1 MPTIG
6 CYRKADVLVSWSVRF
21 SSPRIKI
28 QSKFEVEAV
37 VCGWSKTGLKKQF
50 FLIVCG
56 LFFCV
61 DKCI

>member
-37 VCGWSKTGLKKQF
+37 VCGWSKTGLKKPILSNCLWLI
-50 FLIVCG
+50 FLC
-56 LFFCV
+56 
-61 DKCI
+61 